1 MKTISGSL
9 FEVNV
14 FGREMKTI
22 NGNLFEMTLT
32 SQERVKIL

>member
-1 MKTISGSL
+1 MKTISSSL